1 MKQKI
6 LLIEDERDVSRQLS
20 QTLKN
25 HNYETESVGNGND
38 GLREFQAGTFDLV
51 LLDPMLPYPS
61 GNEILYRLVK

>member
-25 HNYETESVGNGND
+25 HNYSRSPLAMVQTDSANIN
-38 GLREFQAGTFDLV
+38 QALSTW
-51 LLDPMLPYPS
+51 YCS
-61 GNEILYRLVK
+61 ILCFPTQAATRYYTAL